1 MCQIKMASLNPRF
14 QSLMHSLSKIT
25 VIQIIIFKKKT
36 LPDEEDFAILYICY
50 LQVCILMRTF

>member
-1 MCQIKMASLNPRF
+1 MTSLNPRF

-36 LPDEEDFAILYICY
+36 LPDEEDFAIC
-50 LQVCILMRTF
+50 TFVIYKYVY